1 LTVEKP
7 HFDIARRKFVTA
19 CAIGEIVLA
28 SLALTGWAVDAPRV
42 TSVFPGWVRIDPT
55 SAALFIACGI
65 ALLFQS
71 TSSILSRV
79 GTLAISAAMVIIGG
93 AKDIGYLFGQNLPVD
108 RLLFWSSFG
117 YSGSHQGACLAPNTS
132 VCFVLVGLA
141 LPFFALGKG
150 SVTWPNAAIVLALTI
165 GIASFLGFA
174 FTASTVTAMGP
185 NAPMAVPANICFLL
199 LGSAS
204 IALRPNIGIAKLF
217 TDSTSGSVLVRRL
230 LPVAVLAPFMIG
242 VVRLFAEH
250 HHLLTSAVAS
260 ALAIV
265 AAILFIVYL
274 ILSTAMTLNVSDA
287 RRLDAEQ
294 QTQRLSERL
303 REEAAKSEAANRSK
317 SLFLANMSH
326 EIRTPLN
333 GVLGTSELLAMR
345 DLDADSQRL
354 IGVVRSSGET
364 LLRVINDI
372 LDFSKIE
379 AGKLEIERV
388 PTSLTDLVHDIVVL
402 YRAQA
407 EARGITIA
415 EIVPDHGPP
424 TVLADPIRIKQIL
437 ANLITNA
444 VKFTSAGGVYVS
456 LEFTET
462 GYGRIHSV
470 LTVKDTGIGIALDRQ
485 AVIFD
490 HFTQVDESTH
500 RRFGGTGL
508 GLAICKRLVE
518 LMGGEL
524 SLSSQPGEGSVFQV
538 RLDLQKADAGENVI
552 LPLELTDFPSG
563 IRILLAE
570 DNEVNAMVASAML
583 DSLGCTAMVVGD
595 GLSAIAAVSSNQFD
609 AVLMDIHMPVCD
621 GLEATRAIRQIP
633 EVANIKIIALT
644 ASALSEDRKACLD
657 AGMDGFLSK
666 PFTRDTLAA
675 ALSSELDRA

>member
-1 LTVEKP
+1 M
-7 HFDIARRKFVTA
+7 TA
-19 CAIGEIVLA
+19 CAIGQIL
-28 SLALTGWAVDAPRV
+28 LALIAEVAWALDAPRV
-42 TSVFPGWVRIDPT
+42 TPVFPGWVRIDPT
-55 SAALFIACGI
+55 SAALFIVCGI
-65 ALLFQS
+65 ALLLRPAS
-71 TSSILSRV
+71 AILSRI
-79 GTLAISAAMVIIGG
+79 GILAASAAMTFIGS
-93 AKDIGYLFGQNLPVD
+93 AKGLGYLTGQNLPVD
-108 RLLFWSSFG
+108 RLLFWSNFG
-117 YSGSHQGACLAPNTS
+117 YSGSHQGSGLAPNTAA
-132 VCFVLVGLA
+132 CFALMGGA
-141 LPFFALGKG
+141 LPFFALAKG
-150 SVTWPNAAIVLALTI
+150 RVTWPSAAVILALTI
-165 GIASFLGFA
+165 GIASFVEFA
-174 FTASTVTAMGP
+174 FTASTSAVVGP
-185 NAPMAVPANICFLL
+185 SAPMAVPTNICFLL
-199 LGSAS
+199 LGSAT
-204 IALRPNIGIAKLF
+204 IALRPGNGIAKFF

-242 VVRLFAEH
+242 IVRLFAEH
-250 HHLLTSAVAS
+250 HRLLSSPVAS
-260 ALAIV
+260 AMAIV

-274 ILSTAMTLNVSDA
+274 ILSTAITLNASDA
-287 RRLDAEQ
+287 RRQEAEL
-294 QTQRLSERL
+294 QTQRLAEQL
-303 REEAAKSEAANRSK
+303 REEAAKSDAANRSK

-333 GVLGTSELLAMR
+333 GVLGTSELLAMQE
-345 DLDADSQRL
+345 LDPDTHRL

-388 PTSLTDLVHDIVVL
+388 STNLTDLVHDVVVL

-407 EARGITIA
+407 EARGISITA
-415 EIVPDHGPP
+415 IVPDKTPP

-444 VKFTSAGGVYVS
+444 IKFTSVGGVYVS
-456 LEFTET
+456 LEINDASKD
-462 GYGRIHSV
+462 RIAAA
-470 LTVKDTGIGIALDRQ
+470 LTVKDTGIGIAPDRQ

-518 LMGGEL
+518 LMGGEI
-524 SLSSQPGEGSVFQV
+524 SLSSQPGVGSVFEV
-538 RLDLQKADAGENVI
+538 RLDFQKAEATDLAVP
-552 LPLELTDFPSG
+552 PLEVAGFPPG
-563 IRILLAE
+563 VRILLAE

-583 DSLGCTAMVVGD
+583 YSLGCTVTVVGD
-595 GLSAIAAVSSNQFD
+595 GVSAIAAVASNQFD

-657 AGMDGFLSK
+657 AGIDGFLSK
-666 PFTRDTLAA
+666 PFTRDSLAA
-675 ALSSELDRA
+675 ALSSEFERR

>member
-1 LTVEKP
+1 M
-7 HFDIARRKFVTA
+7 AA
-19 CAIGEIVLA
+19 A
-28 SLALTGWAVDAPRV
+28 GWAFDVPRV

-55 SAALFIACGI
+55 SAALFIVAGV
-65 ALLFQS
+65 ALLIQS
-71 TSSILSRV
+71 PSAILTRI
-79 GTLAISAAMVIIGG
+79 GILAVSAAMIIIGG

-108 RLLFWSSFG
+108 RLLFWSNFG
-117 YSGSHQGACLAPNTS
+117 YSGSHQGSGLAPNTS

-141 LPFFALGKG
+141 LPFFALSRGK
-150 SVTWPNAAIVLALTI
+150 VTWPSAAIILALTI
-165 GIASFLGFA
+165 GIASFVGFA
-174 FTASTVTAMGP
+174 FTASTSTDSGP
-185 NAPMAVPANICFLL
+185 NGPMAVPTNLCFLL
-199 LGSAS
+199 LGTAS
-204 IALRPNIGIAKLF
+204 IALRPDTGIAKLF

-242 VVRLFAEH
+242 VVRMFAEH
-250 HHLLTSAVAS
+250 HRLLSSPVAS

-274 ILSTAMTLNVSDA
+274 ILSTAITLNVLDT
-287 RRLDAEQ
+287 RRQEAEQ
-294 QTQRLSERL
+294 QTQHLAEQL
-303 REEAAKSEAANRSK
+303 REEAAKSDAANRSK

-345 DLDADSQRL
+345 DLDPDTHRL
-354 IGVVRSSGET
+354 VGVIRSSGET

-388 PTSLTDLVHDIVVL
+388 STNLTDLVHDIVVL

-407 EARGITIA
+407 EARGISITA
-415 EIVPDHGPP
+415 SVPDNDPP

-437 ANLITNA
+437 ANLISNA
-444 VKFTSAGGVYVS
+444 IKFTSAGGVYVS
-456 LEFTET
+456 LEFSEI
-462 GYGRIHSV
+462 GNGRV
-470 LTVKDTGIGIALDRQ
+470 DALLTVRDTGIGIAQDRQ

-490 HFTQVDESTH
+490 HFTQVDESIH

-518 LMGGEL
+518 LMGGDI
-524 SLSSQPGEGSVFQV
+524 SLSSRPGEGSVFEV
-538 RLDLQKADAGENVI
+538 RLDFQKTDAGDNAA
-552 LPLELTDFPSG
+552 LPLELADFPSG
-563 IRILLAE
+563 KRILLAE

-583 DSLGCTAMVVGD
+583 ESLGCTVMVVGD
-595 GLSAIAAVSSNQFD
+595 GVSAIAAVASKKFD

-633 EVANIKIIALT
+633 EVANIKIIALS
-644 ASALSEDRKACLD
+644 ASALSEDRVACLE

-666 PFTRDTLAA
+666 PFTREGLAA
-675 ALSSELDRA
+675 ALATRASPTNL